1 MADDTTRQQVE
12 LPNLRVDS
20 QLLQALC
27 SVLRT
32 GETVSDFIEAAV
44 RHQVQARMTDAAFQQ
59 HGEAAW
65 QDYLRT
71 GQAHPVDDVLA
82 EMRVMTE
89 KRRAALT
96 ARGDIK
102 ASAVAKSDAASAR
115 GL

>member
-1 MADDTTRQQVE
+1 M
-12 LPNLRVDS
+12 
-20 QLLQALC
+20 
-27 SVLRT
+27 LRT